1 MNLRRFFPQ
10 KSPNTLDYSPIG
22 ESGEAI
28 AMSDSIGNGATP
40 EFRAPSVY
48 GDDGVTI
55 IGMIGVVREAA
66 ANQGATLSL
75 FGGGINP
82 GAEVPSGVDPDYIL
96 DFARTHEDAGFD
108 MVLTGYSSST
118 PDGFEV
124 AGYAAAHTERLGYL
138 IAHRPGF
145 VAPTL
150 AARKAATLDQLTNGR
165 IALHIITGGND
176 VEQRQDGDWLD
187 HDARYRRTDE
197 YLSVV
202 RRIWT
207 EREPFDHEGEFYRLQ
222 DAYSQAR
229 CRQQPHVPLFFGGA
243 SDIALDVASRRAD
256 LFALWGEPRASIAQ
270 RIEDVKTRVAAAG
283 RDPSEIR
290 FSLSARP
297 ILADTEDKAWE
308 RAEQILSRIRQATAG
323 RITPGVPTRPQ
334 SEGAWRLLRFAA
346 EGNVHDERLWMPIA
360 AASGASGSTTC
371 LVGTPQQV
379 ADSLLAYYDLG
390 CTAFIIRGFDPLADA
405 AEYGRELIPLVREG
419 VAQRN
424 RQLAR

>member
-1 MNLRRFFPQ
+1 M
-10 KSPNTLDYSPIG
+10 KEHTHD
-22 ESGEAI
+22 AK
-28 AMSDSIGNGATP
+28 
-40 EFRAPSVY
+40 PSVVQTPSIY
-48 GDDGVTI
+48 GDEGVTI
-55 IGMIGVVREAA
+55 IGMIGVTRENS
-66 ANQGATLSL
+66 ANRGATLSV

-82 GAEVPSGVDPDYIL
+82 GAETPSGVDTEYIL
-96 DFARTHEDAGFD
+96 EFAHAHEDAGFD

-150 AARKAATLDQLTNGR
+150 AARKAATLDQLTGGR
-165 IALHIITGGND
+165 IALHIITGGSD

-197 YLSVV
+197 YLDVM

-207 EREPFDHEGEFYRLQ
+207 TVEPFDHKGEFYQ
-222 DAYSQAR
+222 VEGAYSQAR
-229 CRQQPHVPLFFGGA
+229 CLQWPHVPLFFGGA

-256 LFALWGEPRASIAQ
+256 LLALWGEPRASVAERIA
-270 RIEDVKTRVAAAG
+270 DVRRRVTAAG
-283 RDPSEIR
+283 RNPSEMR

-297 ILADTEDKAWE
+297 ILAGTEDKAWE
-308 RAEQILSRIRQATAG
+308 SAEKILARVERATAG
-323 RITPGVPTRPQ
+323 RVAPGTPTRPQ

-346 EGNVHDERLWMPIA
+346 ESNIHDERLWMPIA

-371 LVGTPQQV
+371 LVGTPRQV

-390 CTAFIIRGFDPLADA
+390 CSAFIIRGFDPLADA
-405 AEYGRELIPLVREG
+405 TDYGRELIPMIREG
-419 VAQRN
+419 VAQRQ
-424 RQLAR
+424 RSTSRIS

>member
-1 MNLRRFFPQ
+1 
-10 KSPNTLDYSPIG
+10 
-22 ESGEAI
+22 
-28 AMSDSIGNGATP
+28 MSDGSGNGIQP
-40 EFRAPSVY
+40 QPAPSVY
-48 GDDGVTI
+48 GSGGVTI
-55 IGMIGVVREAA
+55 IGMIGVVRESS

-96 DFARTHEDAGFD
+96 DFARTHEEAGFD

-187 HDARYRRTDE
+187 HDSRYSRTDE
-197 YLSVV
+197 YLDVM
-202 RRIWT
+202 RRVWT
-207 EREPFDHEGEFYRLQ
+207 ETEPFDHEGEFYRLQ
-222 DAYSQAR
+222 AAYSQAR

-243 SDIALDVASRRAD
+243 SEAALNTAARRAD
-256 LFALWGEPRASIAQ
+256 LFALWGEPRASIAE
-270 RIEDVKTRVAAAG
+270 RITDVRQRVAATG
-283 RDPSEIR
+283 RDPADMR

-297 ILADTEDKAWE
+297 ILAETEEKAWA
-308 RAEQILSRIRQATAG
+308 RAEEILERVQRATAG

-379 ADSLLAYYDLG
+379 ADALLAYYDLG
-390 CTAFIIRGFDPLADA
+390 CSAFIIRGFDPLADA
-405 AEYGRELIPLVREG
+405 ADYGRELVPLVREG
-419 VAQRN
+419 VAER
-424 RQLAR
+424 RKAAV

>member
-1 MNLRRFFPQ
+1 
-10 KSPNTLDYSPIG
+10 
-22 ESGEAI
+22 
-28 AMSDSIGNGATP
+28 MSDNIGNGAAP
-40 EFRAPSVY
+40 GFRAPSVY
-48 GDDGVTI
+48 SDDGVTI

-66 ANQGATLSL
+66 ANRGATLSL

-82 GAEVPSGVDPDYIL
+82 GAEVPAGVDPDYIL

-108 MVLTGYSSST
+108 LVLTGYSSST
-118 PDGFEV
+118 SDGFEV

-197 YLSVV
+197 YLSVM

-222 DAYSQAR
+222 GAYSQAR
-229 CRQQPHVPLFFGGA
+229 CRQYPHVPLFFGGA

-270 RIEDVKTRVAAAG
+270 RIADVKGRVTAAG
-283 RDPSEIR
+283 RDPSAMR

-297 ILADTEDKAWE
+297 ILADTEAKAWQ
-308 RAEQILSRIRQATAG
+308 RAEEILGRVKQATAG
-323 RITPGVPTRPQ
+323 RIAPGVPTRPQ

-371 LVGTPQQV
+371 LVGTPRQV
-379 ADSLLAYYDLG
+379 ADSLLSYYDLG
-390 CTAFIIRGFDPLADA
+390 CTAFIVRGFDPLADA

-419 VAQRN
+419 VAQRQGN
-424 RQLAR
+424 RV

>member
-1 MNLRRFFPQ
+1 M
-10 KSPNTLDYSPIG
+10 S
-22 ESGEAI
+22 ESNR
-28 AMSDSIGNGATP
+28 NGAGF
-40 EFRAPSVY
+40 ESDVPSVY
-48 GDDGVTI
+48 GRDGVTV
-55 IGMIGVVREAA
+55 IGMIGVVREAD
-66 ANQGATLSL
+66 ANRGATLSL

-124 AGYAAAHTERLGYL
+124 AGYAAAHTTRLGYL

-145 VAPTL
+145 VSPTL

-197 YLSVV
+197 YLHVI

-207 EREPFDHEGEFYRLQ
+207 EHEPFDHEGEFYKFQ

-229 CRQQPHVPLFFGGA
+229 CRQNPHVPLFFGGA

-256 LFALWGEPRASIAQ
+256 LFALWGEPRDSIAQ
-270 RIEDVKTRVAAAG
+270 RIADVKNRVASAG
-283 RDPSEIR
+283 RDPSEMR

-297 ILADTEDKAWE
+297 ILAATEEKAWE
-308 RAEQILSRIRQATAG
+308 RAEQILSRIKQATAG

-371 LVGTPQQV
+371 LVGTPRQV

-390 CTAFIIRGFDPLADA
+390 CSAFIIRGFDPLADA

-424 RQLAR
+424 AQPAR

>member
-1 MNLRRFFPQ
+1 
-10 KSPNTLDYSPIG
+10 
-22 ESGEAI
+22 
-28 AMSDSIGNGATP
+28 MSNNNGNGAAP
-40 EFRAPSVY
+40 EFSVPSVY
-48 GDDGVTI
+48 GKDGVTI
-55 IGMIGVVREAA
+55 IGMIGVVREAS

-82 GAEVPSGVDPDYIL
+82 GPQVPSGVDPDYIL
-96 DFARTHEDAGFD
+96 DFARTHEAAGFD

-124 AGYAAAHTERLGYL
+124 AGYAAAHTDRLGYL

-150 AARKAATLDQLTNGR
+150 AARKAATLDQLTDGR

-197 YLSVV
+197 YLSLM
-202 RRIWT
+202 RRTWT
-207 EREPFDHEGEFYRLQ
+207 EHEPFDHDGEFYRVQ

-229 CRQQPHVPLFFGGA
+229 CRQHPHVPLFFGGA

-270 RIEDVKTRVAAAG
+270 RIADVKGRVAAAG
-283 RDPSEIR
+283 RDPAEIR

-297 ILADTEDKAWE
+297 ILADTEDQAWH
-308 RAEQILSRIRQATAG
+308 RAEQILARIRQATAG

-371 LVGTPQQV
+371 LVGTPRQV

-419 VAQRN
+419 VVQRN
-424 RQLAR
+424 GSLRTDLINLADTTGGAKW

>member
-1 MNLRRFFPQ
+1 
-10 KSPNTLDYSPIG
+10 
-22 ESGEAI
+22 
-28 AMSDSIGNGATP
+28 MSDNIWNGAEP
-40 EFRAPSVY
+40 DMRVPSVY

-96 DFARTHEDAGFD
+96 DFARTHEEAGFD

-124 AGYAAAHTERLGYL
+124 AGYAAAHTTRLGYL

-197 YLSVV
+197 YLAVM

-207 EREPFDHEGEFYRLQ
+207 EHDPFNYEGEFYRFQ

-229 CRQQPHVPLFFGGA
+229 CRQRPHVPLFFGGA

-256 LFALWGEPRASIAQ
+256 LFALWGEPRAAISQ
-270 RIEDVKTRVAAAG
+270 RIADVKSRVSASG

-297 ILADTEDKAWE
+297 ILAETEEKAWE
-308 RAEQILSRIRQATAG
+308 RAEQILNRVKEATAG

-371 LVGTPQQV
+371 LVGTPRQV

-390 CTAFIIRGFDPLADA
+390 CSAFIIRGFDPLADA
-405 AEYGRELIPLVREG
+405 ADYGRELIPLIREG
-419 VAQRN
+419 VVQRN
-424 RQLAR
+424 RQFPR

>member
-1 MNLRRFFPQ
+1 M
-10 KSPNTLDYSPIG
+10 S
-22 ESGEAI
+22 EA
-28 AMSDSIGNGATP
+28 SGNGSGAQRTV
-40 EFRAPSVY
+40 PSVY

-55 IGMIGVVREAA
+55 IGMIGVVRESE
-66 ANQGATLSL
+66 ANRGATLSL

-96 DFARTHEDAGFD
+96 DFARTHEAAGFD

-197 YLSVV
+197 YLNVM

-207 EREPFDHEGEFYRLQ
+207 EVEPFDHDGEFYRLQ
-222 DAYSQAR
+222 AAYSQAR
-229 CRQQPHVPLFFGGA
+229 CRQRPHVPLFFGGA
-243 SDIALDVASRRAD
+243 SEAALDAASRRAD
-256 LFALWGEPRASIAQ
+256 LFALWGEPRASITE
-270 RIEDVKTRVAAAG
+270 RIADVRHRVAAAG
-283 RDPSEIR
+283 RNPADMR

-297 ILADTEDKAWE
+297 ILAATEDQAWQ
-308 RAEQILSRIRQATAG
+308 RAEEILARVQQATAG

-346 EGNVHDERLWMPIA
+346 QGNVHDERLWMPIA

-390 CTAFIIRGFDPLADA
+390 CSAFIIRGFDPLADA
-405 AEYGRELIPLVREG
+405 ADYGRELIPLVREG
-419 VAQRN
+419 VAQR
-424 RQLAR
+424 RKATV

>member
-1 MNLRRFFPQ
+1 
-10 KSPNTLDYSPIG
+10 
-22 ESGEAI
+22 
-28 AMSDSIGNGATP
+28 MSDNIGNGAAP
-40 EFRAPSVY
+40 VVGAPSVY

-55 IGMIGVVREAA
+55 IGMIGVVREAD
-66 ANQGATLSL
+66 ANRGATLSL

-96 DFARTHEDAGFD
+96 DFARTHEEAGFD

-124 AGYAAAHTERLGYL
+124 AGYAAAHTDRLGYL

-176 VEQRQDGDWLD
+176 LEQRQDGDWLD

-197 YLSVV
+197 YLSII

-207 EREPFDHEGEFYRLQ
+207 EREPFDHDGEFYQLQ
-222 DAYSQAR
+222 AAYSQAR
-229 CRQQPHVPLFFGGA
+229 CRQRPHVPLFFGGA
-243 SDIALDVASRRAD
+243 SNIALDVASRRAD

-270 RIEDVKTRVAAAG
+270 RIKDVKNRVAAAG

-297 ILADTEDKAWE
+297 ILAETEGKAWE
-308 RAEQILSRIRQATAG
+308 RAEEILTRVKQATAG

-334 SEGAWRLLRFAA
+334 SEGAWRLLRFAS

-371 LVGTPQQV
+371 LVGTPRQV

-390 CTAFIIRGFDPLADA
+390 CSAFIIRGFDPLADA
-405 AEYGRELIPLVREG
+405 ADYGRELIPLVREG
-419 VAQRN
+419 VVAR
-424 RQLAR
+424 RQGRV

>member
-1 MNLRRFFPQ
+1 
-10 KSPNTLDYSPIG
+10 
-22 ESGEAI
+22 
-28 AMSDSIGNGATP
+28 MSTVRGNGSQAQP
-40 EFRAPSVY
+40 AVPSVY

-55 IGMIGVVREAA
+55 IGMIGVVRESA
-66 ANQGATLSL
+66 ANRGATLSL

-108 MVLTGYSSST
+108 LVLTGYSSST

-165 IALHIITGGND
+165 VALHIITGGND
-176 VEQRQDGDWLD
+176 IEQRQDGDWLD
-187 HDARYRRTDE
+187 HDSRYRRTDE
-197 YLSVV
+197 YLDVM

-207 EREPFDHEGEFYRLQ
+207 ETEPFDHSGEFYQLQ
-222 DAYSQAR
+222 AAYSQAR
-229 CRQQPHVPLFFGGA
+229 CRQRPHVPLFFGGA
-243 SDIALDVASRRAD
+243 SEAALDAASRRAD
-256 LFALWGEPRASIAQ
+256 LFALWGEPRASIAE
-270 RIEDVKTRVAAAG
+270 RIADVRQRVAAAG
-283 RDPSEIR
+283 RDPAEMR

-297 ILADTEDKAWE
+297 ILADTEEKAWQ
-308 RAEQILSRIRQATAG
+308 RAEEILARVQQATAG

-390 CTAFIIRGFDPLADA
+390 CSAFIIRGFDPLSDA
-405 AEYGRELIPLVREG
+405 ADYGRELIPLVREG
-419 VAQRN
+419 VAQR
-424 RQLAR
+424 RKAAV

>member
-1 MNLRRFFPQ
+1 MDSRPCRCR
-10 KSPNTLDYSPIG
+10 KVETRA
-22 ESGEAI
+22 GEALKEVSHD
-28 AMSDSIGNGATP
+28 AREVP
-40 EFRAPSVY
+40 PQAPSVY
-48 GDDGVTI
+48 GADGVTI
-55 IGMIGVVREAA
+55 IGMIGVTRERS
-66 ANQGATLSL
+66 ANRGATLSV

-82 GAEVPSGVDPDYIL
+82 GAEAPSGIDPGYIL
-96 DFARTHEDAGFD
+96 DFAYAHEAAGFD

-150 AARKAATLDQLTNGR
+150 AARKAATLDQLTDGR
-165 IALHIITGGND
+165 IALHIITGGSD

-197 YLSVV
+197 YLDVM
-202 RRIWT
+202 RRVWT
-207 EREPFDHEGEFYRLQ
+207 ATDPFDHRGEFYHLEG
-222 DAYSQAR
+222 AYSQAR
-229 CRQQPHVPLFFGGA
+229 CRQRPHAPLFFGGA

-256 LFALWGEPRASIAQ
+256 LLALWGEPRAAIAE
-270 RIEDVKTRVAAAG
+270 RIADVRKRVAAAG
-283 RDPSEIR
+283 RDPEQMR

-297 ILADTEDKAWE
+297 VLADTEDKAWE
-308 RAEQILSRIRQATAG
+308 RAERILARVRRATTG
-323 RITPGVPTRPQ
+323 RVAPGVPTRPQ
-334 SEGAWRLLRFAA
+334 SEGAWRLMRFAA

-371 LVGTPQQV
+371 LVGTPRQV

-390 CTAFIIRGFDPLADA
+390 CGAFIIRGFDPLADA
-405 AEYGRELIPLVREG
+405 VEYGRELIPMVRDG
-419 VAQRN
+419 VARRRKEASRKPGIASN
-424 RQLAR
+424 

>member
-1 MNLRRFFPQ
+1 MNLARFSPQ
-10 KSPNTLDYSPIG
+10 QSPDALDYSPIG
-22 ESGEAI
+22 EKRGI
-28 AMSDSIGNGATP
+28 DGMSDNIGNGAAP
-40 EFRAPSVY
+40 DPRAPSVY

-66 ANQGATLSL
+66 ANRGATLSL

-82 GAEVPSGVDPDYIL
+82 GAEVPAGVDPDYIL
-96 DFARTHEDAGFD
+96 DFAQTHEAAGFD

-165 IALHIITGGND
+165 IALHVITGGND

-197 YLSVV
+197 YLSVM

-207 EREPFDHEGEFYRLQ
+207 EREPFDHEGEFYRFQ

-270 RIEDVKTRVAAAG
+270 RIADVKSRVAAAG
-283 RDPSEIR
+283 REPSEIR

-297 ILADTEDKAWE
+297 ILADTEDKAWQ
-308 RAEQILSRIRQATAG
+308 RAEQILANVKQATAG

-371 LVGTPQQV
+371 LVGTPRQV

-405 AEYGRELIPLVREG
+405 AEYGRELIPLVRQG
-419 VAQRN
+419 VVERRKEPA
-424 RQLAR
+424 

>member
-1 MNLRRFFPQ
+1 M
-10 KSPNTLDYSPIG
+10 
-22 ESGEAI
+22 
-28 AMSDSIGNGATP
+28 AMSDSMDNGAAP

-48 GDDGVTI
+48 GEDGVTI

-82 GAEVPSGVDPDYIL
+82 GAEVPAGVDPDYIL

-197 YLSVV
+197 YLSVM
-202 RRIWT
+202 RRIWI
-207 EREPFDHEGEFYRLQ
+207 EHEPFDHEGEFYRFQ

-229 CRQQPHVPLFFGGA
+229 CRQKPHVPLFFGGA

-270 RIEDVKTRVAAAG
+270 RISDVKGRVSAAG

-297 ILADTEDKAWE
+297 ILAETEDKAWE
-308 RAEQILSRIRQATAG
+308 RAEQILSRIKRATAG

-371 LVGTPQQV
+371 LVGTPRQV

-390 CTAFIIRGFDPLADA
+390 CSAFIIRGFDPLADA

-419 VAQRN
+419 VSQR
-424 RQLAR
+424 RRAPV

>member
-1 MNLRRFFPQ
+1 
-10 KSPNTLDYSPIG
+10 
-22 ESGEAI
+22 
-28 AMSDSIGNGATP
+28 MSDVSGNGTTP
-40 EFRAPSVY
+40 TPAVPSVY
-48 GDDGVTI
+48 GDDGVTV

-96 DFARTHEDAGFD
+96 DFASTHEAAGFD

-165 IALHIITGGND
+165 IALHVITGGND
-176 VEQRQDGDWLD
+176 LEQRQDGDWLD

-197 YLSVV
+197 YLNVM

-207 EREPFDHEGEFYRLQ
+207 ETEPFDHDGEFYHLQ

-229 CRQQPHVPLFFGGA
+229 CRQRPHLPLFFGGA

-270 RIEDVKTRVAAAG
+270 RIADVRARVAAAG
-283 RDPSEIR
+283 RNPDEMR

-297 ILADTEDKAWE
+297 ILADTEAKAWE
-308 RAEQILSRIRQATAG
+308 RAEEILARVKQATAG
-323 RITPGVPTRPQ
+323 RVTPCVPTRPQ

-346 EGNVHDERLWMPIA
+346 EGSVHDERLWMPIA

-371 LVGTPQQV
+371 LVGTPRQV

-390 CTAFIIRGFDPLADA
+390 CSAFIIRGFDPLADA
-405 AEYGRELIPLVREG
+405 ADYGRELIPLLRQG
-419 VAQRN
+419 VA
-424 RQLAR
+424 ARRKARV

>member
-1 MNLRRFFPQ
+1 
-10 KSPNTLDYSPIG
+10 
-22 ESGEAI
+22 
-28 AMSDSIGNGATP
+28 MSETRGNGNQPQPAVPT
-40 EFRAPSVY
+40 VY
-48 GDDGVTI
+48 GENGVTI
-55 IGMIGVVREAA
+55 VGMIGVVRESQ
-66 ANQGATLSL
+66 ANRGATLSL

-96 DFARTHEDAGFD
+96 DFARTHEQAGFD

-176 VEQRQDGDWLD
+176 IEQRQDGDWLD
-187 HDARYRRTDE
+187 HDSRYRRTDE
-197 YLSVV
+197 YLGVM

-207 EREPFDHEGEFYRLQ
+207 ETEPFDHDGEFYHLQ
-222 DAYSQAR
+222 AAYSQAR
-229 CRQQPHVPLFFGGA
+229 CRQYPHVPLFFGGA
-243 SDIALDVASRRAD
+243 SEAALDTASRRAD
-256 LFALWGEPRASIAQ
+256 LFALWGEPRASIAERIADVRQ
-270 RIEDVKTRVAAAG
+270 RVSAAG
-283 RDPSEIR
+283 RNPADMR

-297 ILADTEDKAWE
+297 ILADTEEKAWQ
-308 RAEQILSRIRQATAG
+308 RAEEILARIQQATAG

-346 EGNVHDERLWMPIA
+346 EGNLHDERLWMPIA

-371 LVGTPQQV
+371 LVGTPRQV

-390 CTAFIIRGFDPLADA
+390 CSAFIIRGFDPLADA
-405 AEYGRELIPLVREG
+405 ADYGRELIPLVREG
-419 VAQRN
+419 VAQR
-424 RQLAR
+424 RKSAV

>member
-1 MNLRRFFPQ
+1 MNEARRNGNQP
-10 KSPNTLDYSPIG
+10 PR
-22 ESGEAI
+22 AI
-28 AMSDSIGNGATP
+28 PG
-40 EFRAPSVY
+40 VY
-48 GDDGVTI
+48 GEDGVTI
-55 IGMIGVVREAA
+55 IGMIGVVRESA

-96 DFARTHEDAGFD
+96 DFARTHEEAGFD

-176 VEQRQDGDWLD
+176 IEQRQDGDWLD
-187 HDARYRRTDE
+187 HDSRYRRTDE
-197 YLSVV
+197 YLDVM

-207 EREPFDHEGEFYRLQ
+207 ETAPFNHDGEFYHLQ
-222 DAYSQAR
+222 AAYSQAR
-229 CRQQPHVPLFFGGA
+229 CRQHPHVPLFFGGA
-243 SDIALDVASRRAD
+243 SEAALDTASKRAD
-256 LFALWGEPRASIAQ
+256 LFALWGEPRVSIAE
-270 RIEDVKTRVAAAG
+270 RIADVRRRVAAAG
-283 RDPSEIR
+283 RDPAEMR

-297 ILADTEDKAWE
+297 ILAETEDKAWQ
-308 RAEQILSRIRQATAG
+308 RAEEILARIQQATAG
-323 RITPGVPTRPQ
+323 RVTPGVPTRPQ

-371 LVGTPQQV
+371 LVGTPRQV
-379 ADSLLAYYDLG
+379 ADALLAYYDLG
-390 CTAFIIRGFDPLADA
+390 CSAFIIRGFDPLADA
-405 AEYGRELIPLVREG
+405 IDYGRELIPLVREG
-419 VAQRN
+419 VVQRKKVGVQAGK
-424 RQLAR
+424 RMAERRSEK

>member
-1 MNLRRFFPQ
+1 
-10 KSPNTLDYSPIG
+10 
-22 ESGEAI
+22 
-28 AMSDSIGNGATP
+28 MSDVSGNGTTP
-40 EFRAPSVY
+40 TQAVPSVY
-48 GDDGVTI
+48 GDDGVTV

-96 DFARTHEDAGFD
+96 DFASTHEAAGFD

-150 AARKAATLDQLTNGR
+150 AARKSATLDQLTNGR
-165 IALHIITGGND
+165 IALHVITGGND
-176 VEQRQDGDWLD
+176 LEQRQDGDWLD

-197 YLSVV
+197 YLNVM

-207 EREPFDHEGEFYRLQ
+207 ETEPFDHDGEFYHLQ

-229 CRQQPHVPLFFGGA
+229 CRQRPHLPLFFGGA

-270 RIEDVKTRVAAAG
+270 RIADVRARVAAAG
-283 RDPSEIR
+283 RNPDEMR

-297 ILADTEDKAWE
+297 ILADTEAKAWQ
-308 RAEQILSRIRQATAG
+308 RAEEILSRIRQATAG

-346 EGNVHDERLWMPIA
+346 EGSVHDERLWMPIA

-371 LVGTPQQV
+371 LVGTPRQV

-390 CTAFIIRGFDPLADA
+390 CSAFIIRGFDPLADA
-405 AEYGRELIPLVREG
+405 ADYGRELIPLLRQG
-419 VAQRN
+419 VA
-424 RQLAR
+424 ARRKARV

>member
-1 MNLRRFFPQ
+1 M
-10 KSPNTLDYSPIG
+10 
-22 ESGEAI
+22 
-28 AMSDSIGNGATP
+28 AMSDSTGNGAAP
-40 EFRAPSVY
+40 EFGAPSVY

-55 IGMIGVVREAA
+55 IGMIGVVRAAA

-197 YLSVV
+197 YLSVM
-202 RRIWT
+202 RRIWI
-207 EREPFDHEGEFYRLQ
+207 EHEPFDHEGEFYRFQ

-270 RIEDVKTRVAAAG
+270 RISDVKGRVAAAG

-297 ILADTEDKAWE
+297 ILAETEEKAWE
-308 RAEQILSRIRQATAG
+308 RAGQILNRVKEATAG

-371 LVGTPQQV
+371 LVGTPRQV

-390 CTAFIIRGFDPLADA
+390 CSAFIIRGFDPLADA
-405 AEYGRELIPLVREG
+405 AEYGRELIPLLREG
-419 VAQRN
+419 VA
-424 RQLAR
+424 ARRKGRV

>member
-1 MNLRRFFPQ
+1 MVDNGLSGDNGHNADA
-10 KSPNTLDYSPIG
+10 SP
-22 ESGEAI
+22 
-28 AMSDSIGNGATP
+28 
-40 EFRAPSVY
+40 PSVY
-48 GDDGVTI
+48 SDDGVTI
-55 IGMIGVVREAA
+55 IGMIGVVREAD
-66 ANQGATLSL
+66 ANRGATLSL

-82 GAEVPSGVDPDYIL
+82 GAEVPAGVDPDYIL
-96 DFARTHEDAGFD
+96 DFARTHEAAGFD
-108 MVLTGYSSST
+108 LVLTGYSSST
-118 PDGFEV
+118 PDGFEI
-124 AGYAAAHTERLGYL
+124 AGYAAAHTRHLGYL

-176 VEQRQDGDWLD
+176 LEQRQDGDWLD

-197 YLSVV
+197 YLDVM

-207 EREPFDHEGEFYRLQ
+207 ETDPFDHDGEFYRLQ
-222 DAYSQAR
+222 GAFSQAR
-229 CRQQPHVPLFFGGA
+229 CRQVPHVPLFFGGA
-243 SDIALDVASRRAD
+243 SDMALDVASRRAD
-256 LFALWGEPRASIAQ
+256 FFALWGEPRASIAE
-270 RIEDVKTRVAAAG
+270 RIADVRNRVGAAG
-283 RDPSEIR
+283 RNPSDMR

-297 ILADTEDKAWE
+297 ILGATEAKAWE
-308 RAEQILSRIRQATAG
+308 RAEAILSRVQQATAG

-346 EGNVHDERLWMPIA
+346 QGNVHDERLWMPIA

-390 CTAFIIRGFDPLADA
+390 CSAFIIRGFDPLADA
-405 AEYGRELIPLVREG
+405 AEYGRELIPLIREG
-419 VAQRN
+419 VAQR
-424 RQLAR
+424 RGAGVVSTG

>member
-1 MNLRRFFPQ
+1 
-10 KSPNTLDYSPIG
+10 
-22 ESGEAI
+22 
-28 AMSDSIGNGATP
+28 MSATHGNGLQPQTAV
-40 EFRAPSVY
+40 PSVY

-55 IGMIGVVREAA
+55 IGMIGVVRESSG
-66 ANQGATLSL
+66 NRGATLSL

-96 DFARTHEDAGFD
+96 DFARTHEEAGFD

-176 VEQRQDGDWLD
+176 IEQRQDGDWLD
-187 HDARYRRTDE
+187 HDSRYSRTDE
-197 YLSVV
+197 YLDVM

-207 EREPFDHEGEFYRLQ
+207 ETEPFDHDGEFYRLQ
-222 DAYSQAR
+222 AAYSQAR
-229 CRQQPHVPLFFGGA
+229 CRQHPHVPLFFGGA
-243 SDIALDVASRRAD
+243 SEAALDTASRRAD
-256 LFALWGEPRASIAQ
+256 LFALWGEPRASIAE
-270 RIEDVKTRVAAAG
+270 RIADVRRRVEAAG
-283 RDPSEIR
+283 RDPADMR

-297 ILADTEDKAWE
+297 ILAETEEKAWQ
-308 RAEQILSRIRQATAG
+308 RADEILARIQQATAG

-379 ADSLLAYYDLG
+379 ADALLAYYDIG
-390 CTAFIIRGFDPLADA
+390 CSAFIIRGFDPLADA
-405 AEYGRELIPLVREG
+405 ADYGKKLIPLVREG
-419 VAQRN
+419 VAQR
-424 RQLAR
+424 RKAAA

>member
-1 MNLRRFFPQ
+1 
-10 KSPNTLDYSPIG
+10 
-22 ESGEAI
+22 
-28 AMSDSIGNGATP
+28 MSDSNGNGTGPAQTV
-40 EFRAPSVY
+40 PSVY
-48 GDDGVTI
+48 GSDGVTI

-66 ANQGATLSL
+66 TNRGATLSL

-96 DFARTHEDAGFD
+96 DFARTHEQAGFD

-124 AGYAAAHTERLGYL
+124 AGYAAAHTKRLGYL

-145 VAPTL
+145 IAPTL

-176 VEQRQDGDWLD
+176 LEQRQDGDWLD

-197 YLSVV
+197 YLDVM

-207 EREPFDHEGEFYRLQ
+207 EHEPFDHEGEFYRFQ

-229 CRQQPHVPLFFGGA
+229 CRQSPHVPLFFGGA

-256 LFALWGEPRASIAQ
+256 LFALWGEPRASISQ
-270 RIEDVKTRVAAAG
+270 RIADVRNRVTSAG
-283 RDPSEIR
+283 RDPSMMR

-297 ILADTEDKAWE
+297 ILAPTEDQAWE
-308 RAEQILSRIRQATAG
+308 RAEQILARIKQATSG

-405 AEYGRELIPLVREG
+405 AEYGKELIPLVREG
-419 VAQRN
+419 VVQRK
-424 RQLAR
+424 AKITH

>member
-1 MNLRRFFPQ
+1 MSKIRGNENQPQ
-10 KSPNTLDYSPIG
+10 PAVPT
-22 ESGEAI
+22 
-28 AMSDSIGNGATP
+28 
-40 EFRAPSVY
+40 VY
-48 GDDGVTI
+48 GEDGVTI
-55 IGMIGVVREAA
+55 VGMIGVVRESR
-66 ANQGATLSL
+66 ANRGATLSL

-96 DFARTHEDAGFD
+96 DFARTHEEAGFD

-176 VEQRQDGDWLD
+176 IEQRQDGDWLD
-187 HDARYRRTDE
+187 HDSRYRRTDE
-197 YLSVV
+197 YLDVM
-202 RRIWT
+202 RRIWNET
-207 EREPFDHEGEFYRLQ
+207 EPFDHDGEFYHLQ
-222 DAYSQAR
+222 AAYSQAR
-229 CRQQPHVPLFFGGA
+229 CRQYPHVPLFFGGA
-243 SDIALDVASRRAD
+243 SEAALDTASRRAD
-256 LFALWGEPRASIAQ
+256 LFALWGEPRASIAERIADVRQ
-270 RIEDVKTRVAAAG
+270 RVSAAG
-283 RDPSEIR
+283 RNPADMR

-297 ILADTEDKAWE
+297 ILADTEEKAWR
-308 RAEQILSRIRQATAG
+308 RAEEILARIQQATAG

-346 EGNVHDERLWMPIA
+346 EGNLHDERLWMPIA

-379 ADSLLAYYDLG
+379 ADALLAYYDLG
-390 CTAFIIRGFDPLADA
+390 CSAFIIRGFDPLADA
-405 AEYGRELIPLVREG
+405 ANYGRELIPLVREG
-419 VAQRN
+419 VAQR
-424 RQLAR
+424 RKAAA

>member
-1 MNLRRFFPQ
+1 
-10 KSPNTLDYSPIG
+10 
-22 ESGEAI
+22 
-28 AMSDSIGNGATP
+28 MSETRGNGNQPQTAV
-40 EFRAPSVY
+40 PSVY

-55 IGMIGVVREAA
+55 IGMIGVVRESS
-66 ANQGATLSL
+66 ANRGATLSL

-96 DFARTHEDAGFD
+96 DFARTHEEAGFD

-176 VEQRQDGDWLD
+176 IEQRQDGDWLD
-187 HDARYRRTDE
+187 HDSRYRRTDE
-197 YLSVV
+197 YLDVM

-207 EREPFDHEGEFYRLQ
+207 ESEPFDHDGEFYHLQ
-222 DAYSQAR
+222 AAYSQAH
-229 CRQQPHVPLFFGGA
+229 CRQRPHVPLFFGGA
-243 SDIALDVASRRAD
+243 SEAALDTASRRAD
-256 LFALWGEPRASIAQ
+256 LFALWGEPRASIAE
-270 RIEDVKTRVAAAG
+270 RIADVRQRVAAAG
-283 RDPSEIR
+283 RDPADMR

-297 ILADTEDKAWE
+297 ILAETEEKAWQ
-308 RAEQILSRIRQATAG
+308 RAEAILAQVQQATAE

-379 ADSLLAYYDLG
+379 ADALLAYYDLG
-390 CTAFIIRGFDPLADA
+390 CSAFIIRGFDPLADA
-405 AEYGRELIPLVREG
+405 ADYGRELIPLVREG
-419 VAQRN
+419 VVQR
-424 RQLAR
+424 RKAAV

>member
-1 MNLRRFFPQ
+1 
-10 KSPNTLDYSPIG
+10 
-22 ESGEAI
+22 
-28 AMSDSIGNGATP
+28 MSDSIGNGATP

-405 AEYGRELIPLVREG
+405 AEYGRELIPLVRQG